1 MNGTIINV
9 SAIFLFGL
17 LAILTKRELS
27 EGIQEKLRKVLGCLT
42 LLLGLVMMYNGF
54 SWSDGIIMLLKQFG
68 IFYLSALLGIL
79 VGTTIRIEKF
89 MASLTTKAHAM
100 FSQSMDNE
108 TSMSAA
114 RGNSAEGFKICTI
127 LFCIGPIAILG
138 AVLDGAT
145 GNLFLL
151 VIKSV
156 LDGVSVM
163 SFARFYGY
171 GAVVAAIPVGVMQGT
186 IALLCMAFFRD
197 HLTDLMKSSVNMSG
211 GFLVISMALVIL
223 GARKIPIANYL
234 PSLFIAPLLTWW
246 WLT

>member
-1 MNGTIINV
+1 M
-9 SAIFLFGL
+9 
-17 LAILTKRELS
+17 
-27 EGIQEKLRKVLGCLT
+27 
-42 LLLGLVMMYNGF
+42 
-54 SWSDGIIMLLKQFG
+54 
-68 IFYLSALLGIL
+68 
-79 VGTTIRIEKF
+79 
-89 MASLTTKAHAM
+89 
-100 FSQSMDNE
+100 
-108 TSMSAA
+108 
-114 RGNSAEGFKICTI
+114 
-127 LFCIGPIAILG
+127 
-138 AVLDGAT
+138 
-145 GNLFLL
+145 
-151 VIKSV
+151 IKSV

-186 IALLCMAFFRD
+186 IALLSMAFFRD